1 MCPCMFRMLLHCLT
15 GWFRSRC
22 RLGDKSKSEVVW
34 GFVVAFAFLCALM
47 SQPPVF
53 VITYDL
59 LSSTKNNPKHD
70 VPRSPELEYA
80 GEQLERISALCLICL
95 HLLSANLQDTKPWS
109 LQADAR
115 LPITTEQYSQQPQF
129 TQCSNTGRSSHQ
141 LNQKFFVH

>member
-22 RLGDKSKSEVVW
+22 RLGDKSKSKVVW

-59 LSSTKNNPKHD
+59 LSSTKKTPNTMYPD
-70 VPRSPELEYA
+70 P
-80 GEQLERISALCLICL
+80 
-95 HLLSANLQDTKPWS
+95 LSWNMPGNSWS
-109 LQADAR
+109 VF
-115 LPITTEQYSQQPQF
+115 QP
-129 TQCSNTGRSSHQ
+129 C
-141 LNQKFFVH
+141 V